1 MAKRIRRTVKKEET
15 SKQDDS
21 KLFAFLAILLSVV
34 GFIIA
39 LVAKRDNKYVMFY
52 AKQSLILFIAGIV
65 VKVLTIL
72 LAITIIGII
81 AIPVVWVIYAV
92 IWVIALVYSISGEE
106 KETPIVGKYARS
118 IKL

>member
-1 MAKRIRRTVKKEET
+1 MAKKTRKQEVKKE
-15 SKQDDS
+15 DDS
-21 KLFAFLAILLSVV
+21 KLFAFLAVLLSVV

-39 LVAKRDNKYVMFY
+39 LLAKRDNKYVMFY

-65 VKVLTIL
+65 VKVLTVL

-81 AIPVVWVIYAV
+81 AIPIVWVIYA
-92 IWVIALVYSISGEE
+92 ILWLIALVYSISGEE
-106 KETPIVGKYARS
+106 KETPWIGKYARS